1 MKSNILNIS
10 RGLAYLV
17 LYLGL
22 YSFVLYGVYQTASGW
37 VAVMGLMLIIMVE
50 VSSHLVIKTHRDI
63 KEIHTWIDSQA
74 NLNVEQHKLN
84 TTQGLIN
91 VKHRDQIESILT
103 VAKIDEI
110 DRSEKAEEKKR
121 ALKSDKVILFSDKVK

>member
-110 DRSEKAEEKKR
+110 DRSEKAEEKKEH
-121 ALKSDKVILFSDKVK
+121 